1 MVLCV
6 SVCDFACDVGCR
18 EAPSMLGKSSNKTEL
33 KRKKAEERGGKKVLQ
48 GKQKKRK

>member
-1 MVLCV
+1 
-6 SVCDFACDVGCR
+6 
-18 EAPSMLGKSSNKTEL
+18 MLGKSSNKTEL